1 MLLHTVQ
8 CILLHKQGI
17 EPQVDLNY
25 LLWAIWIPRVGG
37 AVQDFLHLFTVG
49 WKVSQMALVLGSRL
63 VLAEAL
69 GCRSMRVFSQING
82 SLCYENCIG
91 QMYI

>member
-1 MLLHTVQ
+1 M
-8 CILLHKQGI
+8 
-17 EPQVDLNY
+17 
-25 LLWAIWIPRVGG
+25 
-37 AVQDFLHLFTVG
+37 QDFLHLSTVG
-49 WKVSQMALVLGSRL
+49 RKVSQMAILKLVLGSGL

-91 QMYI
+91 QMNI